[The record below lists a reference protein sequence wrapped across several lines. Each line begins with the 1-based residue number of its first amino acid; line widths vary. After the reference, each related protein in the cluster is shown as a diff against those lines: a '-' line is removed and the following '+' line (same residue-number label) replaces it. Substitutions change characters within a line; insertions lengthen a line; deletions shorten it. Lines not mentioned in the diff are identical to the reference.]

1 MEGMKTIRIALAAVL
16 VLAAAALAGVGRP
29 EAAGGADTDASG
41 GITVTGTGQ
50 VSSVPDE
57 AEFSLGVSTTG
68 TTARSALAANSEQM
82 RRVIDALEA
91 VGVARP
97 DIRTQ
102 DVSVGRDYDDDDGGY
117 TARNSVTVTIHDLG
131 RAGAVLDAA
140 SRAGANEVYGPS
152 LTRANRSGLEA
163 KALKAAYANAR
174 DRAEAL
180 ADAAGVSLGKVT
192 AITEQPQSGGEY
204 MPMLAK
210 RDSAAPIE
218 AGREQIAASV
228 TVTFAIS

>member
-1 MEGMKTIRIALAAVL
+1 MKAIRIAIAALL
-16 VLAAAALAGVGRP
+16 VLAAAALVGIGRP
-29 EAAGGADTDASG
+29 EAASGASDTPQE

-50 VSSVPDE
+50 VSSVPNE

-68 TTARSALAANSEQM
+68 TTARSALASNSEQM
-82 RRVIDALEA
+82 QRVIDALRA
-91 VGVARP
+91 AGVARA
-97 DIRTQ
+97 DIKTQ
-102 DVSVGRDYDDDDGGY
+102 DVSVGRDYDDDGGY
-117 TARNSVTVTIHDLG
+117 AARNSVSVTIHDLD
-131 RAGAVLDAA
+131 RAGAVLDAT

-163 KALKAAYANAR
+163 KALKVAYADAH

-180 ADAAGVSLGKVT
+180 AEAAGVSLGKVT
-192 AITEQPQSGGEY
+192 AITEEPQSGGEY
-204 MPMLAK
+204 MPMLAE

-218 AGREQIAASV
+218 AGRDVIAASV

>member
-1 MEGMKTIRIALAAVL
+1 MEGMKTIKIAVAALL
-16 VLAAAALAGVGRP
+16 VLAAAAVVGIGRP
-29 EAAGGADTDASG
+29 EAAGGASDTPQE

-68 TTARSALAANSEQM
+68 TTARSTLASNTQQM
-82 RRVIDALEA
+82 QRVIDALRA
-91 VGVARP
+91 AGVARA
-97 DIRTQ
+97 DIKTQ
-102 DVSVGRDYDDDDGGY
+102 DVSVGRDYDDDGGY
-117 TARNSVTVTIHDLG
+117 TARNSVSVTIHDLD

-152 LTRANRSGLEA
+152 LTRANRPGLEA
-163 KALKAAYANAR
+163 KALQVAFADAR

-180 ADAAGVSLGKVT
+180 AEAAGVSLGKVA

-210 RDSAAPIE
+210 RDAAAPIE
-218 AGREQIAASV
+218 PGREQIAASV

>member
-1 MEGMKTIRIALAAVL
+1 MEDMKTIRIALAAAL
-16 VLAAAALAGVGRP
+16 ILAAAALAGVGRP
-29 EAAGGADTDASG
+29 ETAGADTDSSG
-41 GITVTGTGQ
+41 GITVTGTGP

-68 TTARSALAANSEQM
+68 TTARSTLASNTQQM
-82 RRVIDALEA
+82 QRVIDALRA
-91 VGVARP
+91 AGVARA
-97 DIRTQ
+97 DIKTQ
-102 DVSVGRDYDDDDGGY
+102 DVSVGRDYDDDGGY
-117 TARNSVTVTIHDLG
+117 TARNSVSVTIHDLD

-152 LTRANRSGLEA
+152 LTRANRSGLET
-163 KALKAAYANAR
+163 KALKAAFADAR

-180 ADAAGVSLGKVT
+180 AEAAGVSLGKVA

-210 RDSAAPIE
+210 RDAAAPIE
-218 AGREQIAASV
+218 PGREQIAASV

>member
-29 EAAGGADTDASG
+29 ETAGADTDSSG

-57 AEFSLGVSTTG
+57 AEFSLGVNTTG
-68 TTARSALAANSEQM
+68 TTARSALTSNSEQM
-82 RRVIDALEA
+82 ERVIDALKA
-91 VGVARP
+91 AGVARA

-102 DVSVGRDYDDDDGGY
+102 DVSVGRDYDDDGGY
-117 TARNSVTVTIHDLG
+117 TARNSVSVMIHDLE

-152 LTRANRSGLEA
+152 LTRANRAGLEA

-180 ADAAGVSLGKVT
+180 AEAAGVSLGKVT
-192 AITEQPQSGGEY
+192 AITEQPQSGGVY

-218 AGREQIAASV
+218 PGREQIAASV

>member
-1 MEGMKTIRIALAAVL
+1 MEGMKTIRIALAAAL
-16 VLAAAALAGVGRP
+16 ILAAAALAGVGRP
-29 EAAGGADTDASG
+29 ESAGADTDTSG
-41 GITVTGTGQ
+41 GITVTGTGE

-68 TTARSALAANSEQM
+68 TTARSALAANSGQM
-82 RRVIDALEA
+82 QRVLDALKA
-91 VGVARP
+91 AGVARA

-102 DVSVGRDYDDDDGGY
+102 DVSVGSDYDDDGGY
-117 TARNSVTVTIHDLG
+117 TARNSVSVTIHDLD

-180 ADAAGVSLGKVT
+180 AEAAGVSLGKVT
-192 AITEQPQSGGEY
+192 AIAEQPQSGGEY

>member
-1 MEGMKTIRIALAAVL
+1 MKAIRIAIAALL
-16 VLAAAALAGVGRP
+16 VLAAAALVGIGRP
-29 EAAGGADTDASG
+29 EAASGASDTPQE

-50 VSSVPDE
+50 VSSVPNE
-57 AEFSLGVSTTG
+57 AEFSLGVNTTG
-68 TTARSALAANSEQM
+68 TTARSALASNSEQM
-82 RRVIDALEA
+82 QRVIDALRA
-91 VGVARP
+91 AGVARA
-97 DIRTQ
+97 DIKTQ
-102 DVSVGRDYDDDDGGY
+102 DVSVGRDYDDDGGY
-117 TARNSVTVTIHDLG
+117 AARNSVSVTIHDLD
-131 RAGAVLDAA
+131 RAGAVLDAT

-163 KALKAAYANAR
+163 KALKVAYADAH

-180 ADAAGVSLGKVT
+180 AEAAGVSLGKVT
-192 AITEQPQSGGEY
+192 AITEEPQSGGEY

-218 AGREQIAASV
+218 AGRDVIAASV

>member
-1 MEGMKTIRIALAAVL
+1 MEGMKTIRIALAAAL
-16 VLAAAALAGVGRP
+16 VLAAAALTGVGRP
-29 EAAGGADTDASG
+29 EAAGADTDSSG

-82 RRVIDALEA
+82 KRVIDALKA
-91 VGVARP
+91 AGVAAA
-97 DIRTQ
+97 DIQTQ
-102 DVSVGRDYDDDDGGY
+102 DVSVGRDYDDDGGY
-117 TARNSVTVTIHDLG
+117 TARNSVGVTIHELD
-131 RAGAVLDAA
+131 RAGAVLDSA

-174 DRAEAL
+174 QRAEAL
-180 ADAAGVSLGKVT
+180 AEAAGVSLGKVT
-192 AITEQPQSGGEY
+192 AITEQQSGGEY
-204 MPMLAK
+204 TPMADK
-210 RDSAAPIE
+210 RATAAPIE
-218 AGREQIAASV
+218 TGREQIAASV

>member
-29 EAAGGADTDASG
+29 ESAGADTDSSG

-57 AEFSLGVSTTG
+57 AEFSLGVTTTG
-68 TTARSALAANSEQM
+68 TTADSALASNSDQM
-82 RRVIDALEA
+82 RRVNDALKSA
-91 VGVARP
+91 GVARA

-102 DVSVGRDYDDDDGGY
+102 DVSVGRDYDDDGGY
-117 TARNSVTVTIHDLG
+117 TARNSVSVSIHELD

-163 KALKAAYANAR
+163 KALKAAFGDAR

-180 ADAAGVSLGKVT
+180 AEAAGVSLGKVT
-192 AITEQPQSGGEY
+192 AITEQPQSGGVF
-204 MPMLAK
+204 MPMADK
-210 RDSAAPIE
+210 RAAAAPIE
-218 AGREQIAASV
+218 AGREQIAAAV
-228 TVTFAIS
+228 TVTFTIS

>member
-1 MEGMKTIRIALAAVL
+1 MKIIQIAIAALL
-16 VLAAAALAGVGRP
+16 VLAVAALVGVGRP

-68 TTARSALAANSEQM
+68 TTARSALAANSNQM
-82 RRVIDALEA
+82 RRVIDALKA
-91 VGVARP
+91 AGVASA

-102 DVSVGRDYDDDDGGY
+102 DVSVGRDYDDDGGY
-117 TARNSVTVTIHDLG
+117 TARNSVSVTIHGLD

-140 SRAGANEVYGPS
+140 SRAGANEVHAPS
-152 LTRANRSGLEA
+152 LTRPNRAGLEQ

-180 ADAAGVSLGKVT
+180 AEAAGVSLGKVT

-218 AGREQIAASV
+218 PGREQIAASI
-228 TVTFAIS
+228 TVIFAIS